1 MTVNDIINLLEINTM
16 VEVIQGYSELVRFES
31 EHRYAIKDEILSM
44 EIKNFGIRFRENAI
58 IQEEIYINVKE
69 Q

>member
-1 MTVNDIINLLEINTM
+1 M

-44 EIKNFGIRFRENAI
+44 EIKNWGVRVRENYYI
-58 IQEEIYINVKE
+58 KEEIYINVKGQE
-69 Q
+69 NDTPKKCII